1 MKKIIFSNRLKKLK
15 KTTFLTLALIL
26 CFSFMGMAQS
36 QVTGKVTDKA
46 NLPLP
51 GANIIIKGTTT
62 GAQTDFDGNFSI
74 DANSGDILVISYLG
88 YVTQELSIA
97 DQTNLLIV
105 LEEDTN
111 SLDEVVVVGYGTKSK
126 TKLISAVSTVDE
138 ETLKKI
144 PVPNVSNAL
153 EGLASGLFV
162 RQGNGEPGFSNSSFE
177 VRNFGSALV
186 IVDGAPGDLNQLDPN
201 EIENI
206 SVLKDAAA
214 AAVYGVQGGNGVVL
228 ITTRK
233 GKIGKPKLTYS
244 NQFTYTSFTSFPDY
258 FTSAQYGEVLNEGL
272 RNANQTL
279 FYTEDQLELF
289 RNGIDPINF
298 PNTDW
303 KGLVIKDWG
312 FQQRHNL
319 NLSGGTEKVKYF
331 VSGGYLGQG
340 SNYTADVLSFQQF
353 NLRSNINAKITDN
366 LELMFNM
373 GARRRINEAPAFSA
387 FNIFRELSR
396 ALPTDLAYYPDG
408 TPAKSS
414 FSPTHIVEGLRDFNA
429 GYFRQR
435 NNNFDAKISLE
446 WKVPQV
452 EGLSVK
458 SYASLV
464 YDTFFT
470 KDWKKSFDLF
480 TLNRQTGNYDVSRAT
495 PLDTPSE
502 TILSQGTSYSNHYV
516 LQESINF
523 ERDFGDHSVSA
534 LVLMEVQKR
543 QGQDFNA
550 SRQDFQ
556 STLIDQLF
564 AGSLENQGANGG
576 EFRENRLGFVGRF
589 SYDYQSK
596 YFIESSYRYDGS
608 SRFAPGNEW
617 GLFPSISLGWRLSE
631 ESFFESFKDVVP
643 ELKLRASIGTA
654 GNDGTS
660 AYQWLSGFNYS
671 FFFAINET
679 ALPTIDN
686 TSLANRDITWETNTT
701 YDVGIDA
708 SLFNRDLYLS
718 LDYFFRKREDV
729 LAFAS
734 ASVPNTLGVGLAA
747 QNLYEFSNE
756 GFEISANYN
765 KQLTEDLKITA
776 GLNYSKSREKAVFI
790 DETLQDD
797 PFMRMNFTETG
808 GFTGLR
814 RGYISDGL
822 FQSQEEI
829 DVHSD
834 QDGNGNAS
842 IQPGDVK
849 YQDLNGDNIIDV
861 RDQKVFGN
869 GGKAAANYSLNLGA
883 EYKNFG
889 LSLLLTGA
897 SGYDLYISGE
907 AQSPLI
913 NGFTGYDYQL
923 DYWTPENTGAS
934 YPRISN
940 GGANPNNSRYSDFWV
955 RDGKH
960 IRFKNINLSYTL
972 PKALTKKTFEEVRFF
987 VTGYNLFVIKKYD
1000 EDFDPQLEGSDQGW
1014 VYPQT
1019 KSITFGIN
1027 VTL

>member
-1 MKKIIFSNRLKKLK
+1 MMTIFFNCSKQHNK
-15 KTTFLTLALIL
+15 KTLFTLLAIM
-26 CFSFMGMAQS
+26 CFISLGMG
-36 QVTGKVTDKA
+36 QVSITGKVTDVA
-46 NLPLP
+46 NVPLP
-51 GANIIIKGTTT
+51 GANIIIKDTSK

-74 DANSGDILVISYLG
+74 EAEKGDILVISYLG
-88 YVTQELSIA
+88 FITKTVKIGNETTLSIM
-97 DQTNLLIV
+97 
-105 LEEDTN
+105 LEDDTN
-111 SLDEVVVVGYGTKSK
+111 ALDEVVVVGYGSKSK

-138 ETLKKI
+138 KTLKKI
-144 PVPNVSNAL
+144 PVASVSNAL

-162 RQGNGEPGFSNSSFE
+162 RQGSGEPGFSNSSFE

-186 IVDGAPGDLNQLDPN
+186 IVDGSPGDLNQLDPN
-201 EIENI
+201 EIASI

-214 AAVYGVQGGNGVVL
+214 AAIYGVQGGNGVIL

-258 FTSAQYGEVLNEGL
+258 LSSSQYGEVLNEGL
-272 RNANQTL
+272 RNANQTP
-279 FYTEDQLELF
+279 FYTEEQLDLF
-289 RNGIDPINF
+289 RNGTDPINY

-303 KGLVIKDWG
+303 KSLVLKDWG

-331 VSGGYLGQG
+331 VSGGYLDQG
-340 SNYTADVLSFQQF
+340 SNYNADVLSFQQF
-353 NLRSNINAKITDN
+353 NLRSNINANINDN

-387 FNIFRELSR
+387 YNIFRELSR

-414 FSPTHIVEGLRDFNA
+414 FSPTNIVEGLRDFNA
-429 GYFRQR
+429 GYYRQR
-435 NNNFDAKISLE
+435 NNNFDAKISLK
-446 WKVPQV
+446 WNVPQV
-452 EGLSVK
+452 KGLSLK

-464 YDTFFT
+464 YDTSFSKT
-470 KDWKKSFDLF
+470 WSKSFNLY
-480 TLNRQTGNYDVSRAT
+480 TLNRQTGNYDVYRAT

-502 TILSQGTSYSNHYV
+502 TVLNEGTNYSNHYV

-523 ERDFGDHSVSA
+523 DRDFGDHSVSA
-534 LVLMEVQKR
+534 LLLMEVQKR
-543 QGQDFNA
+543 HGENF
-550 SRQDFQ
+550 SGRRQDFQ

-564 AGSLENQGANGG
+564 AGSLENQGADGG
-576 EFRENRLGFVGRF
+576 EFRENRLGFVGRI

-596 YFIESSYRYDGS
+596 YFIESTYRYDGS
-608 SRFAPGNEW
+608 SRFAPGKEW

-631 ESFFESFKDVVP
+631 ESFFKTLKDVVP
-643 ELKLRASIGTA
+643 ELKLRASVGTA

-671 FFFAINET
+671 FFYAINET

-686 TSLANRDITWETNTT
+686 TSLANKDITWETNTT
-701 YDVGIDA
+701 YDVGLDA
-708 SLFNRDLYLS
+708 SLLKNDLKLS
-718 LDYFFRKREDV
+718 LDYFYRKREGV
-729 LAFAS
+729 LAYAS
-734 ASVPNTLGVGLAA
+734 ASVPSTLGVGLSA

-756 GFEISANYN
+756 GFEISATYQ
-765 KQLTEDLKITA
+765 KQLSEDVKFSA
-776 GLNYSKSREKAVFI
+776 GLNYSKSREKAIYI
-790 DETLQDD
+790 DETLQED
-797 PFMRMNFTETG
+797 PFMRMNLTETG

-822 FQSQEEI
+822 FQSQEDI
-829 DVHSD
+829 DTHPV

-861 RDQKVFGN
+861 KDQKVFGN
-869 GGKAAANYSLNLGA
+869 GSKAASNYSLNLGV
-883 EYKNFG
+883 EYKNFA
-889 LSLLLTGA
+889 LSVLLTGA

-907 AQSPLI
+907 AQSPLQ
-913 NGFTGYDYQL
+913 NGFTGYDYQM
-923 DYWTPENTGAS
+923 DYWTPENTDAA
-934 YPRISN
+934 YPRITN
-940 GGANPNNSRYSDFWV
+940 GGFNDNNYKYSDFWV
-955 RDGKH
+955 RDGRH
-960 IRFKNINLSYTL
+960 IRFKNINLSYSL
-972 PKALTKKTFEEVRFF
+972 PKSLINRNFDEVRFF
-987 VTGYNLFVIKKYD
+987 VTGYNLFVIKNYD

-1019 KSITFGIN
+1019 KSLTFGIN
-1027 VTL
+1027 VSL